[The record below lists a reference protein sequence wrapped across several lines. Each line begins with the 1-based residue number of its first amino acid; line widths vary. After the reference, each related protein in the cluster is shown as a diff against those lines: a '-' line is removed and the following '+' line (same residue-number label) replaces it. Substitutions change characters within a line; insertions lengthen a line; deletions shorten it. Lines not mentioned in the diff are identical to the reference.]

1 MKALDIK
8 RWAVSMAIAAGLHA
22 AGMEASTAA
31 DVPES
36 EDPIKIAVQGAAGQY
51 FNAHVLGRVLEEAGY
66 NVEYISAG
74 YYPQVQGVADGDI
87 HMALGLWSSN
97 IGEGWME
104 LFDNGQVLDAGEIG
118 YAGVETWYANDKALE
133 VCPGLD
139 TDYSVLHDC
148 AQALATAETFPK
160 GRLLDYPIEWG
171 VTNELRIAALDLPLV
186 SQPAGS
192 EGALIAEIKSADE
205 RGEPLLI
212 QFWSPHG
219 ILADFPLVEVGLPE
233 YWEGCNDDP
242 SGGTNPDATY
252 DCDWSQARIWNTAW
266 PGTPDKWPVG
276 YRVLQNIDMTAAD
289 EIQMEKA
296 VSDGMDVDVFLDQ
309 WMADNSDRWQSWI
322 DAAKTP

>member
-1 MKALDIK
+1 MISRHLLRLCSTTAVAL
-8 RWAVSMAIAAGLHA
+8 
-22 AGMEASTAA
+22 TALVGVATA

-36 EDPIKIAVQGAAGQY
+36 DAPIKIAVQGSAGQY
-51 FNAHVLGRVLEEAGY
+51 FNAHILGRILEEAGY

-97 IGEGWME
+97 LGDGWME
-104 LFDNGQVLDAGEIG
+104 LFDSGEVLDAGEMG

-133 VCPGLD
+133 LCPGLD
-139 TDYSVLHDC
+139 TDYTVLNEC

-171 VTNELRIAALDLPLV
+171 TTNELRIAALDLPLV

-205 RGEPLLI
+205 RGEPLMI

-219 ILADFPLVEVGLPE
+219 IMADYSLTEVGLPE
-233 YWEGCNDDP
+233 YWEGCNDDA
-242 SGGTNPDATY
+242 SGGSNPDATY
-252 DCDWSQARIWNTAW
+252 DCDWSAARIWNTAW
-266 PGTPDKWPVG
+266 PGTPDQWPVG
-276 YRVLQNIDMTAAD
+276 YRILQEFDMTAVD
-289 EIQMEKA
+289 EIRMEKA
-296 VSDGMDVDVFLDQ
+296 ISEGADLDAYIEA
-309 WMADNSDRWQSWI
+309 WMTDNESRWQSWI
-322 DAAKTP
+322 DQAKNP